1 MVKKAVESLYTGKC
15 TVSEYKP
22 VMDNVSKI
30 TKNMEVIVI
39 KDIPCRLSF
48 KNITAADLSY
58 GNAVTQVIKLFV
70 SPDVSIKDGSK
81 IRVTQNGVTADY
93 SQSGK
98 PAVYPSHKEIILELF
113 KGWA

>member
-1 MVKKAVESLYTGKC
+1 MVRKAVESLYTGRC

-30 TKNMEVIVI
+30 TKNKEVVVL
-39 KDIPCRLSF
+39 KDIPCRVSF
-48 KNITAADLSY
+48 KNVTAADLSY
-58 GNAVTQVIKLFV
+58 GNTVTQVIKLFV
-70 SPDVSIKDGSK
+70 SPDVSIRDGSK

-93 SQSGK
+93 SKSGK